1 MRGGWGYSGHSR
13 AEGASDFKRNQGRFF
28 AVSIS
33 KRVRDSAIEVLI
45 ATVLVSA
52 FVAYLLT
59 APKGTA
65 TDWRPI
71 GVVINTLVVFGFLI
85 SWFRGTS
92 KNIRFWAILAILL
105 FGHVVAYIILF
116 RHLQQLPASNYAV
129 FDILELGLFSFV
141 LSKLVTAGDR

>member
-1 MRGGWGYSGHSR
+1 MSTR
-13 AEGASDFKRNQGRFF
+13 
-28 AVSIS
+28 
-33 KRVRDSAIEVLI
+33 KRVRDIAIEILI
-45 ATVLVSA
+45 ATVLVAA

-59 APKGTA
+59 SPKGTT

-116 RHLQQLPASNYAV
+116 RHVQQLPASNYAV

-141 LSKLVTAGDR
+141 LSKLATADDQ